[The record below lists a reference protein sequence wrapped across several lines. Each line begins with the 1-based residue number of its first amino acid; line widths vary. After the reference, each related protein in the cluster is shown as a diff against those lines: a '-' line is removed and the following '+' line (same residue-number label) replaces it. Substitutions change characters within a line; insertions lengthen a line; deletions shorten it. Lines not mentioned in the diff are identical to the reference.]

1 MLLVSQALAIMTN
14 EIKRGAVGK
23 DSSTKGASN
32 IVPLRQLKNVFVV
45 EGRHGR
51 HKRKFTCISH
61 SYSDALHEAK
71 VMLGVYQVTSTGVY
85 GPLVWRHG
93 RITLVNLT
101 TRETWIVR
109 DFLL

>member
-1 MLLVSQALAIMTN
+1 MVKN
-14 EIKRGAVGK
+14 
-23 DSSTKGASN
+23 SSTKRASS
-32 IVPLRQLKNVFVV
+32 ILPLRQPKSVFVV

-51 HKRKFTCISH
+51 HKRKFTCISS
-61 SYSDALHEAK
+61 SYNDALYEAK
-71 VMLGVYQVTSTGVY
+71 VMVDVYKATSSGVY
-85 GPLVWRHG
+85 GLLVWQHG